1 MLNLYRCLLYLYPR
15 FYRHQFSRE
24 MIAVFGE
31 LQDTGRGERFS
42 RRIWF
47 FAREVAGL
55 LSGALR
61 QQMVAVFGPQ
71 AWDSLRRF
79 KMRSDFRFPR
89 STVFLMLVILA
100 GVILSIREAKDIVT
114 TYGGQRGISVWSA
127 WPGFTA
133 MLFATVAA
141 AAVIGWALLF
151 ALKRSGMH
159 RLSNVQGWPEK

>member
-1 MLNLYRCLLYLYPR
+1 
-15 FYRHQFSRE
+15 
-24 MIAVFGE
+24 
-31 LQDTGRGERFS
+31 
-42 RRIWF
+42 
-47 FAREVAGL
+47 
-55 LSGALR
+55 
-61 QQMVAVFGPQ
+61 
-71 AWDSLRRF
+71 
-79 KMRSDFRFPR
+79 MRSDFRFPR
-89 STVFLMLVILA
+89 STVFLMLVILT